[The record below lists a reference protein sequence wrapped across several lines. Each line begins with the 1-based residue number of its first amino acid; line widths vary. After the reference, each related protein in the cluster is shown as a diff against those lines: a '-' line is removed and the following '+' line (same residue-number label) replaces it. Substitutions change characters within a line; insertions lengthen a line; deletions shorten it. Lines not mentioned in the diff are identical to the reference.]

1 MKKTAPYP
9 VEITSVE
16 ELQKNG
22 YFMPWNTLTEEE
34 KKMKKAFDD
43 VMKTDLGPEHTQWKE
58 DFKKIDEELVKAKE
72 KKANW

>member
-16 ELQKNG
+16 ELRKNG

-43 VMKTDLGPEHTQWKE
+43 VMKVDLGPEHTQWKE
-58 DFKKIDEELVKAKE
+58 DFKEIDKELIKAKE